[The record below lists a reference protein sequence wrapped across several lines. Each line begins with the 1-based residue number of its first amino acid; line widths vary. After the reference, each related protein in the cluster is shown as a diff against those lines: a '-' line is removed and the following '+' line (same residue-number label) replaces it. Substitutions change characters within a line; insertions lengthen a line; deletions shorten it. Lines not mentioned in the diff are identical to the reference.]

1 MARTTLDTSGRDGFK
16 VTIDGLEAVRNGL
29 ESVDPKIRRKLDSE
43 LKKAVG
49 MVAGAAA
56 RQVDSRTGATASG
69 YKVTAR
75 QGRYKVKNTTRG
87 GAILEF
93 AAIPHCPQGASLV
106 GTLSEK
112 YGQPGRILWDSW
124 DAMAP
129 FVVDRITQL
138 VEDAR
143 LELDQALG

>member
-1 MARTTLDTSGRDGFK
+1 MPNIKVDTSGTYGFE
-16 VTIDGLEAVRNGL
+16 VVVDGLEAVRNGL

-106 GTLSEK
+106 GTLNEK
-112 YGQPGRILWDSW
+112 YGAPGRLLWDSW
-124 DAMAP
+124 DTMKP
-129 FVVDRITQL
+129 YVLDR
-138 VEDAR
+138 VAR
-143 LELDQALG
+143 LVDEARDELDAVMS

>member
-1 MARTTLDTSGRDGFK
+1 MPKT
-16 VTIDGLEAVRNGL
+16 TIDRSGILGYEVVVDGLDVVRNAL
-29 ESVDPKIRRKLDSE
+29 ETTSPKVRRKLDAQMKE
-43 LKKAVG
+43 TVAT
-49 MVAGAAA
+49 VAGAAA
-56 RQVDSRTGATASG
+56 RQVDSRTGTTAAG
-69 YKVTAR
+69 YKVSR
-75 QGRYKVKNTTRG
+75 REDRYKIQNRTRG
-87 GAILEF
+87 AAILEF